1 MYDRDGPKGNYI
13 MWKTP
18 HKRGWGKIVKVER
31 KRITVTLRVISAF
44 RNSDSNNNSSPRTT
58 ISSSFMGVSMFA
70 HISNPC

>member
-18 HKRGWGKIVKVER
+18 IKGGSEKIVKVER
-31 KRITVTLRVISAF
+31 ERIIVALRVVSTF

-58 ISSSFMGVSMFA
+58 ISSSSMGVSMFVD
-70 HISNPC
+70 ISNPC